1 MNTVIVEGLSGSF
14 ARLPSGLRQP
24 LVRLA
29 TWRRR
34 ARERA
39 QLREM
44 DERLLR
50 DIGLTRAQVL
60 EEARKPFWR
69 P

>member
-1 MNTVIVEGLSGSF
+1 MNTVIVEGLSGPL
-14 ARLPSGLRQP
+14 ARLPSGLRRP
-24 LVRLA
+24 LDLLA
-29 TWRRR
+29 SWRRR

-44 DERLLR
+44 SERLLR
-50 DIGLTRAQVL
+50 DIGVTRAQAS
-60 EEARKPFWR
+60 EEAGKPFWR